1 MKKGLILASFGTTHI
16 DTREKAIENIEKA
29 IANRFPDV
37 KCLRCFTSR
46 IVVKRI
52 KENEG
57 ISIFNEKEAI
67 DALLEDGIQEED
79 IYIQPLHMIPGVEYE
94 KLAAL
99 KVGHLGK
106 PLLYDEESIRKAL
119 SKLNFPD
126 KEEANLVLFGHGSYH
141 KSDDFY
147 QKAQEI
153 LDSTGHDNVYV
164 VTVEGSVTIEDV
176 MDKLLASKKKVIL
189 KPFMIVAGDHAKNDM
204 ASDDPDSLKSILEGA
219 GLETEVEM
227 KGLGEEPGIVEEFI
241 ERVEGLLETEI

>member
-16 DTREKAIENIEKA
+16 DTREKAIENIEKS
-29 IANRFPDV
+29 IADHFPDV
-37 KCLRCFTSR
+37 NCLRCFTSR

-57 ISIFNEKEAI
+57 ISILNEKEAI
-67 DALLEDGIQEED
+67 QALLDSGIQEED

-99 KVGHLGK
+99 KIGHLGD
-106 PLLYDEESIRKAL
+106 PLLYDEESIRKVLTRL
-119 SKLNFPD
+119 SFPD
-126 KEEANLVLFGHGSYH
+126 KEEGNLVLFGHGSYH

-164 VTVEGSVTIEDV
+164 VTAEGSVTIEDILDELV
-176 MDKLLASKKKVIL
+176 ASGKKVIL

-204 ASDDPDSLKSILEGA
+204 ASDDPESLKSILERA
-219 GLETEVEM
+219 GLETEVVM

-241 ERVEGLLETEI
+241 ERVEGLLGD